1 MLAQI
6 GLIAGPFDPSEEI
19 KDTIDEPND
28 SQLTFSLVII
38 SITTV
43 CFHITVDKQVLS
55 FTDTLKVGILGQI
68 GPNVG
73 PFCQFLI
80 IYDTSNCSTGS
91 YKAHFITLGKI
102 FAPLGRLESSF
113 SLNIL
118 KNAHFCLNQAYFGPF
133 GDPLSGFMKQ
143 KTDQKCPGRLFLSCQ
158 TNFFD
163 LNPYWS

>member
-1 MLAQI
+1 MIAHI
-6 GLIAGPFDPSEEI
+6 GLIAGPFYPYEEM

-43 CFHITVDKQVLS
+43 CFHINVDKQVLS
-55 FTDTLKVGILGQI
+55 FTDTLKVGILAQI
-68 GPNVG
+68 RPNVG

-80 IYDTSNCSTGS
+80 TYDTSNCSTGS

-102 FAPLGRLESSF
+102 FASLGSLQSSF

-118 KNAHFCLNQAYFGPF
+118 KNAHFCLNQAHFGPF
-133 GDPLSGFMKQ
+133 GDPLSGFVKQ
-143 KTDQKCPGRLFLSCQ
+143 KTDQKCPGRL
-158 TNFFD
+158 D
-163 LNPYWS
+163 LTH

>member
-91 YKAHFITLGKI
+91 YNVHFITLGKI
-102 FAPLGRLESSF
+102 FAPLGRENQSIREFIFTEHSEKCSF
-113 SLNIL
+113 LL
-118 KNAHFCLNQAYFGPF
+118 KLGLFWPLWRPPEWVRETKKLIKSVQEGCLYLARPI
-133 GDPLSGFMKQ
+133 
-143 KTDQKCPGRLFLSCQ
+143 FLI
-158 TNFFD
+158 
-163 LNPYWS
+163 